1 MSLVYPVAG
10 NADQALSAPL
20 GRAAR
25 EREAK
30 GVLAKAGLGGE
41 VRFVTEEAG
50 PAFETRE
57 AAEAAY
63 RGRLEAGGVGLR
75 EVMAPVRGRP
85 PRLEPVKPVFRDGRR
100 WPETPGA
107 VKTVWRVCVSYWKI
121 DTGEPEAVA
130 DEQARRLRKDPKA
143 EAVDARTLKALT
155 KTPMRAF
162 KPQQPLDIGLFET
175 RAPENPD
182 LVLPDE

>member
-1 MSLVYPVAG
+1 MSLLYPVATS
-10 NADQALSAPL
+10 ADQALNAPL

-25 EREAK
+25 EREAR
-30 GVLAKAGLGGE
+30 GVVAKAGIGGE

-57 AAEAAY
+57 AATAAY
-63 RGRLEAGGVGLR
+63 GARLEGGICMLR

-100 WPETPGA
+100 WPETTGA
-107 VKTVWRVCVSYWKI
+107 VKTLWRVCVSYWKL
-121 DTGEPEAVA
+121 DTGEA
-130 DEQARRLRKDPKA
+130 DAAEGHARRLRK
-143 EAVDARTLKALT
+143 EAGGEALDARALKALT
-155 KTPMRAF
+155 RAPMRPF
-162 KPQQPLDIGLFET
+162 KPQQPLDIGLFEA